1 MASRTSSKSVLS
13 ALVQLLHTH
22 TLSNSVVMEN
32 DNFFQVTYI
41 GRNKRLL
48 VCLVMCCHDLFWC
61 VSSNLSVEFEQ
72 LQKDWEVLPLS
83 SVEFSLQR
91 FYSFSG
97 L

>member
-1 MASRTSSKSVLS
+1 M
-13 ALVQLLHTH
+13 
-22 TLSNSVVMEN
+22 VMEN

-48 VCLVMCCHDLFWC
+48 VFLVMCCHDLFWC

-72 LQKDWEVLPLS
+72 LQKDWQVLPLS

-91 FYSFSG
+91 FYLFSG